1 MLSLCGCGLSILKY
15 SMFLLSHDNSY
26 RGILLIPIPVFVA
39 QVIYPD
45 MLSPFPINPHY
56 LHILLSRKKS
66 KLLNALILKSLISS
80 FFSIFLIPNSI
91 KKNTHRLHAIKILVT
106 RKTPESSI
114 QILFTMYVPTD
125 AK

>member
-1 MLSLCGCGLSILKY
+1 MVSNNKLVSVG
-15 SMFLLSHDNSY
+15 
-26 RGILLIPIPVFVA
+26 V
-39 QVIYPD
+39 
-45 MLSPFPINPHY
+45 HY
-56 LHILLSRKKS
+56 LTMSQINKRISATTLNPVHIFRKKS

-80 FFSIFLIPNSI
+80 FFSIFLISNSI